1 MWPDKMGAMVLW
13 NLRLFSFLSVSLFF
27 RLSPA
32 FLSIQASKCF
42 RYEVI
47 FMFPHVKLM
56 FLDLKHVFLG
66 LKLMF
71 PDVKQH
77 F

>member
-1 MWPDKMGAMVLW
+1 MLP
-13 NLRLFSFLSVSLFF
+13 LRPAYIFCLFY
-27 RLSPA
+27 
-32 FLSIQASKCF
+32 KCF
-42 RYEVI
+42 RFEVI

-56 FLDLKHVFLG
+56 FLALKHVFLG

>member
-1 MWPDKMGAMVLW
+1 M
-13 NLRLFSFLSVSLFF
+13 
-27 RLSPA
+27 LSPA

-56 FLDLKHVFLG
+56 F
-66 LKLMF
+66 